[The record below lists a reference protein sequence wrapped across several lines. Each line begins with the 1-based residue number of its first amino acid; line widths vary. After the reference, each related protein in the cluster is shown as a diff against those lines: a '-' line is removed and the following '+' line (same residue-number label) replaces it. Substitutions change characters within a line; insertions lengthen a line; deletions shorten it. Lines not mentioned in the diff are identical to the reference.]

1 MTAAEAA
8 LSLRRK
14 LVAAHHAKGSALTE
28 REWLDLAEAE
38 LGGILTLKAA
48 KTRKASSFS
57 MGAGQSDDDWLAE
70 IGSHP
75 ALVGVNVRQ
84 EVENC
89 RLWCVARPA
98 KCSRR
103 RIVNWLLKAVADRPL
118 RPQQSQYAGRIANQD
133 TTGQLEPEPMGW
145 REEFPEFLGVK
156 DGVPWHKIDLTA
168 RAHICRQMTELAQKQ
183 A

>member
-1 MTAAEAA
+1 MTASEAS

-38 LGGILTLKAA
+38 LGGILAQPTRQ
-48 KTRKASSFS
+48 TRKASSFS
-57 MGAGQSDDDWLAE
+57 MGAGLSDDEWLAE

-84 EVENC
+84 EVESC
-89 RLWCVARPA
+89 RLWSS
-98 KCSRR
+98 SRGVKPSR
-103 RIVNWLLKAVADRPL
+103 KRIVNWLLKAVADRPL

-133 TTGQLEPEPMGW
+133 TTGRLEPEPMGW
-145 REEFPEFLGVK
+145 RDEFPDFRDVGE
-156 DGVPWHKIDLTA
+156 PWHKIDA
-168 RAHICRQMTELAQKQ
+168 FNRAHICRQMAELAQKQ

>member
-38 LGGILTLKAA
+38 LGGILAQPTRQ
-48 KTRKASSFS
+48 TRKATSFS

-70 IGSHP
+70 IGAHP

-84 EVENC
+84 EVESC
-89 RLWCVARPA
+89 RLWSSSRGVKP
-98 KCSRR
+98 SRR

-118 RPQQSQYAGRIANQD
+118 RPSNAGQFAGGAAPSRSQTEI
-133 TTGQLEPEPMGW
+133 EPLNW
-145 REEFPEFLGVK
+145 REEFSDSMWAATPWPEVSASSRLFIVQRM
-156 DGVPWHKIDLTA
+156 A
-168 RAHICRQMTELAQKQ
+168 ELAQKQ